1 MKTADIVTTQN
12 VVIQYELASVM
23 LRIVA
28 TILDAVIVGIYL
40 LICVTIQQ
48 SYLAG
53 SYFGGQQMGIGLLFA
68 YLATIPGFMYTF
80 LCEAFL
86 GGRTVGKMAMGTRV
100 INISG
105 ANPSIGDYFL
115 RWAFRMV
122 DIQLTLGG
130 WAMLFSMSNVRG
142 PRFGDVVANTM
153 VIKLRPSREY
163 SITDILNIKSK
174 KDYQPT
180 YPQVVSMTDDDMLLI
195 KNSLDR
201 LKKNSNDAHK
211 DLVRKLYDRT
221 VEELGIQEQPDKKVT
236 FLKTVL
242 QDYIVLTRS

>member
-28 TILDAVIVGIYL
+28 TILDALIVGVYL
-40 LICVTIQQ
+40 LSCSTLVAVF
-48 SYLAG
+48 SVGNVSGANGLG
-53 SYFGGQQMGIGLLFA
+53 LGLLFA
-68 YLATIPGFMYTF
+68 YLLMIP
-80 LCEAFL
+80 AFL
-86 GGRTVGKMAMGTRV
+86 YSFFCEVLFGGRTVGKIAMGTRV
-100 INISG
+100 VNISG
-105 ANPSIGDYFL
+105 ANPSTGDYFL
-115 RWAFRMV
+115 RWAFRIV
-122 DIQLTLGG
+122 DIIGTFGG
-130 WAMLFSMSNVRG
+130 LAVLFSMSNERG
-142 PRFGDVVANTM
+142 QRFGDVVANTM

-174 KDYQPT
+174 KDYEPT

-221 VEELGIQEQPDKKVT
+221 VEELGVTDQPEKKVT